1 MTAMKKAAAGAVT
14 PTTARGINQAVD
26 TSFDYNT
33 ACHVWQVMC
42 ELLGQQEGVKL
53 IPRVI
58 KRNEVHVG

>member
-14 PTTARGINQAVD
+14 PTTARGINQPVD

-53 IPRVI
+53 IPHVS
-58 KRNEVHVG
+58 KRNEVSAG

>member
-1 MTAMKKAAAGAVT
+1 MTAIEKAPASAATLTRAI
-14 PTTARGINQAVD
+14 GINQPVD

-53 IPRVI
+53 IPHVS
-58 KRNEVHVG
+58 KRNEVSAG